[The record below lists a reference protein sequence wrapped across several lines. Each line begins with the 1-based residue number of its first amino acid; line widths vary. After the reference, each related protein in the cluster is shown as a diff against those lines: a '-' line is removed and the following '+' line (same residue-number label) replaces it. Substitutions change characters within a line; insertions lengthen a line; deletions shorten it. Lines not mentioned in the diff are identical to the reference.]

1 MNNLQTYWSMIQSG
15 EVIVGKYLKKE
26 IRNLIRDLDDPSYI
40 YDTRESDKRIKFMET
55 FCLQGKQPYFG
66 KPLVLLP
73 WQKAFWEA
81 LYSFRMADTGR
92 KRFTEALLLVAR
104 KNGKSTM
111 LAADAM
117 ADLFCGAGGMDI
129 CCASNDDKQAK
140 IIWEEVKGMRQR
152 LDPRKAVSSDNIT
165 LVKNDLKNNRVM
177 RLSAKSKSKDGLN
190 LSVTFLDESH
200 DICEDNGQS
209 EIAEACWRAM
219 SSKDEPLFINS
230 TTQGF
235 NRECYLDLKIRYC
248 KAVIDGEI
256 DDIHILPFLYEPD
269 SEQEIWQDPKSWEKA
284 NPSLRYGVKKLS
296 MMEQYANRAKFDKAS
311 RIHFLTKDCNIPQS
325 SGQSWLLLEDYAYPT
340 EPVDLEQ
347 FRGGYYL
354 GAVDLSATTDLSNAK
369 LLIMKPGDN
378 KKYVVSRYYIP
389 ESKLENSDDKSAGAE
404 YLNWARNGWV
414 EIHEGNEIDISQIAD
429 WYFSLFMLYE
439 LKPLRLGYDQRYAK
453 PFLDRAADYGMET
466 EMLAQGRYLS
476 NAMNLTERDLKAR
489 VIQGLNPVDL
499 WCLGNTCC
507 SMDNFG
513 NIQPTKIPGINEK
526 RIDGGVTLIMLE
538 EVYRRYRADYLKVI
552 GGA

>member
-1 MNNLQTYWSMIQSG
+1 MSNLETYWSMIQSG
-15 EVIVGKYLKKE
+15 EAIVGRYLKKE
-26 IRNLIRDLDDPSYI
+26 IRNLIRDLDDPRFI
-40 YDTRESDKRIKFMET
+40 YDTREADKRIKFEET
-55 FCLQGKQPYFG
+55 FCLQGKQPYYG

-81 LYSFRMADTGR
+81 LYSFRMADTGL
-92 KRFTEALLLVAR
+92 KRFSEVLLLVAR

-117 ADLFCGAGGMDI
+117 ADLFCGPGGMDI
-129 CCASNDDKQAK
+129 CCASNDDKQAR

-152 LDPRKAVSSDNIT
+152 LDPKKAVSSDNIT
-165 LVKNDLKNNRVM
+165 LITHKLKNNRVM

-190 LSVTFLDESH
+190 LAVTYLDESH

-219 SSKDEPLFINS
+219 SSKEEPLFINS

-235 NRECYLDLKIRYC
+235 NRECYLDKKIQYC

-269 SEQEIWQDPKSWEKA
+269 SEQEIWQDPNSWEKA
-284 NPSLRYGVKKLS
+284 NPSMRYGVKKRS
-296 MMEQYANRAKFDKAS
+296 MMEQYAARAKFDKAS

-325 SGQSWLLLEDYAYPT
+325 SGQSWLLLEDYSYKT
-340 EPVDLEQ
+340 EPVDLEE

-354 GAVDLSATTDLSNAK
+354 GAVDLAATTDLANAK
-369 LLIMKPGDN
+369 LLLMKPGDN
-378 KKYVVSRYYIP
+378 KKYIVSRYYIP
-389 ESKLENSDDKSAGAE
+389 ESKLENADDKSAGAD
-404 YLNWARNGWV
+404 YLGWARAGHV

-429 WYFSLFMLYE
+429 WYFSMFMLYK
-439 LKPLRLGYDQRYAK
+439 LKPLRIGYDQRYAK
-453 PFLDRAADYGMET
+453 PFLDRLADYGMET

-507 SMDNFG
+507 SMDNYG
-513 NIQPTKIPGINEK
+513 NIQPTKVPGINEK